1 MTRGGPSSP
10 TTGRTSPASG
20 RSARRFRSPALGSER
35 ARLTALCTLMLLLAG
50 GGLIA
55 LIYVLLGQGLY
66 TSIGGAVTR
75 LPVTE
80 TMVPPGGEQGSPT
93 SSATTPVTGPTPLL
107 SPAPTTD
114 AGADTGSRWIE
125 GAQYL
130 GKAQS
135 TKFIDDVRSAALNDL
150 LIVSLVALVAFAAA
164 AVAVAWWMAGRVLRP
179 VRHVTET
186 ARLLSATNLH
196 ERIGLRA
203 PPGELKVLADTFD
216 EMLDRIQQLVNA
228 QQRFAA
234 NAAHE
239 LRTPL
244 TLQRAA
250 AEIGLAGDPGPQQ
263 VARIRTK
270 LIETAEHQGHLIE
283 GLLLLAAS
291 EQGMRRREPVD
302 LHEVAQ
308 AVVLATGPEAAGHDV
323 TPHLDLQP
331 LRTTGDPV
339 LLQQLTHNLVSN
351 AIRHNHPGG
360 SVSVRTGD
368 GFLEVSNTGPVIPTP
383 TVPLLFEPFRRV
395 EVRRHAP
402 GEGVGLGLSIVAAI
416 ARAHGATAEATANPG
431 GGLTIRVRFACD
443 EPPGRS

>member
-10 TTGRTSPASG
+10 TTGRTSPTTG
-20 RSARRFRSPALGSER
+20 RSARRFRSPTLGSER

-66 TSIGGAVTR
+66 SSIGGAVTR

-80 TMVPPGGEQGSPT
+80 TLERPVDEQGSPA
-93 SSATTPVTGPTPLL
+93 SSASTPVTGPTPLV

-114 AGADTGSRWIE
+114 ADTDTGWIKR
-125 GAQYL
+125 AQFL
-130 GKAQS
+130 GEAQS
-135 TKFIDDVRSAALNDL
+135 AKFVDDIRSAALNDL
-150 LIVSLVALVAFAAA
+150 LIVSLIALVAFAAA

-250 AEIGLAGDPGPQQ
+250 AEIGLAGDPDPQQ

-270 LIETAEHQGHLIE
+270 LIETSEHQGHLIE

-291 EQGMRRREPVD
+291 EQGMRRQEPVD
-302 LHEVAQ
+302 LHQVAQ
-308 AVVLATGPEAAGHDV
+308 AVVLAAVPEAADHDV
-323 TPHLDLQP
+323 TPDLDLQP

-339 LLQQLTHNLVSN
+339 LLEQLTHNLVSN

-360 SVSVRTGD
+360 SVSVRTGA
-368 GFLEVSNTGPVIPTP
+368 GFLEVSNTGQVIPAP
-383 TVPLLFEPFRRV
+383 TVPLLFEPFRRI
-395 EVRRHAP
+395 EERRHAP

-443 EPPGRS
+443 EPPCRS

>member
-1 MTRGGPSSP
+1 M
-10 TTGRTSPASG
+10 
-20 RSARRFRSPALGSER
+20 
-35 ARLTALCTLMLLLAG
+35 MLLLAG

-66 TSIGGAVTR
+66 SSIGGLVTAVTR
-75 LPVTE
+75 LPSTE
-80 TMVPPGGEQGSPT
+80 IEGTPGPERERLDAPGATPT
-93 SSATTPVTGPTPLL
+93 PGPTLEA
-107 SPAPTTD
+107 SPGP
-114 AGADTGSRWIE
+114 GTGTGTGVERTKI
-125 GAQYL
+125 L
-130 GKAQS
+130 GEAQS
-135 TKFIDDVRSAALNDL
+135 TQFIDDIRSAALNDL
-150 LIVSLVALVAFAAA
+150 LIVSLIALVAFAAA

-291 EQGMRRREPVD
+291 EQGMRRQEPVD
-302 LHEVAQ
+302 LHTVAHT
-308 AVVLATGPEAAGHDV
+308 VVLAAGPEAAGHDV
-323 TPHLDLQP
+323 TPDLDLQP

-339 LLQQLTHNLVSN
+339 LLERLTHNLVSN

-368 GFLEVSNTGPVIPTP
+368 GFLEVSNTGQVIPAP
-383 TVPLLFEPFRRV
+383 TVPLLFEPFRRI
-395 EVRRHAP
+395 EERRHAP

>member
-1 MTRGGPSSP
+1 MTGPGPSSH
-10 TTGRTSPASG
+10 GLG
-20 RSARRFRSPALGSER
+20 QGARLFRSPALGSER

-66 TSIGGAVTR
+66 TSIGGAVMR
-75 LPVTE
+75 LPSTGIASTHGPE
-80 TMVPPGGEQGSPT
+80 AEGRQRQDSP
-93 SSATTPVTGPTPLL
+93 STPGPTPEASLL
-107 SPAPTTD
+107 GPATGQIDKAPVPAD
-114 AGADTGSRWIE
+114 AASV
-125 GAQYL
+125 
-130 GKAQS
+130 
-135 TKFIDDVRSAALNDL
+135 KFIDDVRDAALNEL
-150 LIVSLVALVAFAAA
+150 LVVSLIALAAFAAA

-186 ARLLSATNLH
+186 ARHLSATNLH
-196 ERIGLRA
+196 ERIALRA

-250 AEIGLAGDPGPQQ
+250 AEIGLAGNPDPQQ

-270 LIETAEHQGHLIE
+270 LIETSEHQGHLIE

-291 EQGMRRREPVD
+291 EQGMRRQEPVD
-302 LHEVAQ
+302 LHHIAHA
-308 AVVLATGPEAAGHDV
+308 AVLTATPEATEHHI
-323 TPHLDLQP
+323 TPHLELQP

-339 LLQQLTHNLVSN
+339 LLERLTHNLVHN

-360 SVSVRTGD
+360 TITVRTGD
-368 GFLEVSNTGPVIPTP
+368 GRLEVSNTGPVIPAP
-383 TVPLLFEPFRRV
+383 TAPLLFEPFRRI
-395 EVRRHAP
+395 EERRHAP

-416 ARAHGATAEATANPG
+416 ARAHGATAEATANPQG
-431 GGLTIRVRFACD
+431 GGLTIRIHFTPDKSKEPD
-443 EPPGRS
+443 ETPHTATPR

>member
-10 TTGRTSPASG
+10 ASGRTSPTPG

-66 TSIGGAVTR
+66 TSIGGAVMR
-75 LPVTE
+75 LPATKMME
-80 TMVPPGGEQGSPT
+80 RPGGEQGSPT
-93 SSATTPVTGPTPLL
+93 SSATTPMTEPTPLL

-114 AGADTGSRWIE
+114 AGADADTGWIE
-125 GAQYL
+125 RGQIL
-130 GKAQS
+130 GKAES

-150 LIVSLVALVAFAAA
+150 LIVSLIALVAFAAA

-196 ERIGLRA
+196 KRIDLRA

-250 AEIGLAGDPGPQQ
+250 AEIGLAGDPDPHQ

-302 LHEVAQ
+302 LHQVAR
-308 AVVLATGPEAAGHDV
+308 AVVLAACSEAAGHDV

-351 AIRHNHPGG
+351 AIRHNRPGG
-360 SVSVRTGD
+360 SVSVRTGA

-431 GGLTIRVRFACD
+431 GGLTIRVRFVCD